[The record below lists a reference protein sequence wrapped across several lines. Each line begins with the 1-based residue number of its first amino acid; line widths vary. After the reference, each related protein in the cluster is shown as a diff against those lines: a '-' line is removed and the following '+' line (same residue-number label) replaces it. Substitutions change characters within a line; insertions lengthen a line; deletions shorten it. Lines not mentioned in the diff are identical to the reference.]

1 MTDETPTEITNKS
14 SDLDPRDAIEK
25 WLDRY
30 FETPFFYMRHITLV
44 PVLLSFAGAVLMFG
58 IGSVEIYEAIHGF
71 WVDQSHDSARE
82 STIMLIKAV
91 DAFLLGLVMIIF
103 SYGIYDLFISKIDPA
118 ERAGARPNWIKF
130 KDMGGLKVTLAQVVL
145 IILIITFFEIVVTNI
160 KMFEDNVWTFLII
173 PIGVLFIGVGIGVFV
188 KITEGN

>member
-1 MTDETPTEITNKS
+1 MTDETAAELMQKPSEK
-14 SDLDPRDAIEK
+14 DPRDAIEK
-25 WLDRY
+25 WLDQH
-30 FETPFFYMRHITLV
+30 FETPFFYLRHITMV
-44 PVLLSFAGAVLMFG
+44 PVLLSFCGAVLMFA
-58 IGSVEIYEAIHGF
+58 IGAYEIYDAIHTF
-71 WVDQSHDSARE
+71 WVYETENPAKE
-82 STIMLIKAV
+82 STVLLIKAV

-160 KMFEDNVWTFLII
+160 AMFEENVWTFLII

-188 KITEGN
+188 KITESD

>member
-1 MTDETPTEITNKS
+1 
-14 SDLDPRDAIEK
+14 
-25 WLDRY
+25 
-30 FETPFFYMRHITLV
+30 
-44 PVLLSFAGAVLMFG
+44 
-58 IGSVEIYEAIHGF
+58 
-71 WVDQSHDSARE
+71 
-82 STIMLIKAV
+82 MLIKAV

-145 IILIITFFEIVVTNI
+145 IIRSITGGEIGVTNI
-160 KMFEDNVWTFLII
+160 TKFEDDVWTFLII
-173 PIGVLFIGVGIGVFV
+173 PIGVLFIGEGIGVFV